1 MKELNILSPFPF
13 TFSLSTNY
21 QFMNTFV
28 LFWQQETIIRHTQR
42 LLYSFEYWTRTLLDV
57 AGSTTEIAQTVFEAP
72 FVIVSHGTQADPIF
86 NYGNRRAL
94 ELWEISWEDFTQI
107 PSRNTA
113 EQVDRLLYSLT
124 LTVVDSFCKS

>member
-1 MKELNILSPFPF
+1 
-13 TFSLSTNY
+13 
-21 QFMNTFV
+21 MNTFV
-28 LFWQQETIIRHTQR
+28 LPWQQETIIRHTQR
-42 LLYSFEYWTRTLLDV
+42 LLYSFEYWTKPTLLDV

-124 LTVVDSFCKS
+124 ITVVDSFCKS